1 MQTKHRFTLL
11 TPIFGAQN
19 ALIAL
24 LPVADLLLRLYVG
37 KIFFMSGLTKLRD
50 WEMTVSLFTDEY
62 HVPLLSPE
70 IAAYLAT
77 GAELALPILLVL
89 GMFKQFAAFGLLLV
103 NILAVVTYYSVL
115 QDLPVA
121 LQDHLEW
128 GLMLLLI
135 ACSPANGLQIDHYW
149 ERMWRRDDR
158 AV

>member
-1 MQTKHRFTLL
+1 MQTKQRFTLL
-11 TPIFGAQN
+11 TPILGAQN

-37 KIFFMSGLTKLRD
+37 KIFFLSGLTKLRD

-77 GAELALPILLVL
+77 GAELALPLLLVL
-89 GMFKQFAAFGLLLV
+89 GMFKQLAAVGLLLV
-103 NILAVVTYYSVL
+103 NILAVIAYYSVL

-121 LQDHLEW
+121 LQDHFEW

-135 ACSPANGLQIDHYW
+135 ACSPTNRLQIDFYW
-149 ERMWRRDDR
+149 EIIWRKS
-158 AV
+158 

>member
-11 TPIFGAQN
+11 TPILGAQN

-24 LPVADLLLRLYVG
+24 LPVADLFLRLYVG

-103 NILAVVTYYSVL
+103 NILAVVAYYSVL

-135 ACSPANGLQIDHYW
+135 ACSPANRLQIDHYW
-149 ERMWRRDDR
+149 ERIFQREHRT
-158 AV
+158 V